1 MIGGVNLRFWK
12 ELFRLSKIFYPK
24 FFSKMTLYIFVMIF
38 AMIART
44 IMSIF
49 VASLNGWGA
58 QAIMDRNLKAF
69 LKNMAKM
76 AILAF
81 PASICNSMLKFMNRR
96 IAFEIRENLVYYF
109 QEEYLSQMK
118 FYQLSNLDSRI
129 ENPDQRFTED
139 IKKFADSIADA
150 FMNLVKPSLDLVLF
164 TKSLTD
170 KLGFGVLALNF
181 VWYGISGFI
190 IRIISPPMGLLTT
203 VQQNLDGEYRSQHG
217 YIKANAQ
224 EICMLR
230 GTSWEN
236 SQLKTRY
243 NKLHGHSSMLLKK
256 RLFLGT
262 FDNILT
268 KYGATIMG
276 YFILSRPAM
285 KLAAERRKKAGNS
298 PTLSRKAGVTLQQ
311 ASMITQ
317 EYMRN
322 GSLMINLA
330 KSIGRIVITYKDLQ
344 KIAGYTVLISELNQV
359 MKDLKNG
366 RFFRPQVGD
375 GETQPIDRRPNCKLV
390 GSGTLETTENERIVF
405 ENVPLQTPNGNVLVE
420 SLSMTLNRGQNMIIT
435 GPNGI
440 GKSSLFRVLGGLW
453 PLVSG
458 RLERPTIQE
467 LFYLPQ
473 KPYLSEGTLEQQII
487 YPHLVRKESV
497 TREELLQNLHFVEL
511 ENLVRNGERDFDNEQ
526 DWQALLGQGEKQR
539 MAMARMLYHKPKF
552 AILDE
557 CTSTVSSEM
566 EAKFYNACKDQG
578 ISLFTISHRISLFK
592 YHDLHLRIEKDGAK
606 VLVIDHSVD
615 DEENFASALAH

>member
-1 MIGGVNLRFWK
+1 
-12 ELFRLSKIFYPK
+12 
-24 FFSKMTLYIFVMIF
+24 
-38 AMIART
+38 
-44 IMSIF
+44 MSIF
-49 VASLNGWGA
+49 VASINGWGA
-58 QAIMDRNLKAF
+58 QSIMDRNLSAF
-69 LKNMAKM
+69 LYNMGKM
-76 AILAF
+76 ALMAI
-81 PASICNSMLKFMNRR
+81 PASFCNSMLKFMNRR
-96 IAFEIRENLVYYF
+96 MAFEIRGNLVRHF
-109 QEEYLSQMK
+109 QNEYLSKMK

-139 IKKFADSIADA
+139 IKKFSDSIADA
-150 FMNLVKPSLDLVLF
+150 FMNLVKPTLDLVMF

-170 KLGFGVLALNF
+170 KLGFGILSLNF
-181 VWYGISGFI
+181 VWYGISGFV

-230 GTSWEN
+230 GTAWEN
-236 SQLKTRY
+236 AQLKTRF
-243 NKLHGHSSMLLKK
+243 NTLHKHSNMLLKK

-262 FDNILT
+262 FDNVLT

-285 KLAAERRKKAGNS
+285 KLAAERKRKAGNS
-298 PTLSRKAGVTLQQ
+298 PALSAKAGVTLKQ
-311 ASMITQ
+311 ASNITQ
-317 EYMRN
+317 QYLRN

-344 KIAGYTVLISELNQV
+344 KISGYTVLISELNQV
-359 MKDLKNG
+359 MKDLNG
-366 RFFRPQVGD
+366 GKFFRPQVGD
-375 GETQPIDRRPNCKLV
+375 GEIKPIDRRPNCKLV
-390 GSGTLETTENERIVF
+390 GSGTLETTENEIIVF

-420 SLSMTLNRGQNMIIT
+420 SLSMTLKRGQNMIIT

-473 KPYLSEGTLEQQII
+473 KPYLSEGSLEQQII
-487 YPHLVRKESV
+487 YPHL
-497 TREELLQNLHFVEL
+497 TRSKQVSREQLLENLHFVEL
-511 ENLVRNGERDFDNEQ
+511 ESLIKNGERDLDIEQ

-539 MAMARMLYHKPKF
+539 MAMARMIYHRPKF

-557 CTSTVSSEM
+557 CTSTVSVEM
-566 EAKFYNACKDQG
+566 EEKFYNACKDLG
-578 ISLFTISHRISLFK
+578 ISVFTISHRISLFK

-606 VLVIDHSVD
+606 VLVIDHTVD
-615 DEENFASALAH
+615 VEENFASSLAH